1 MQTEWAC
8 LSSGRDI
15 VTEIW
20 TCHTQICRDVTQ
32 CHLGDETIAV
42 NAVVMNKLGKSR
54 KPRLGSDKIL
64 KKKN

>member
-1 MQTEWAC
+1 MLQSDLEMC
-8 LSSGRDI
+8 
-15 VTEIW
+15 
-20 TCHTQICRDVTQ
+20 QDVTR

-64 KKKN
+64 EGKKSKLGLFFHGHKH